1 MAIDGFVLDVPDS
14 PDNDRAFGRPGS
26 GRGTSAFPQVRVLAL
41 SEAATHVF
49 WRWNAKRCTVGES
62 RMTPSLLRHLTP
74 GMLLL
79 WDRNFFKYDHV
90 RRVVNRG
97 AHLLARVKVG
107 LVFVP
112 IERLPDGSYLA
123 KAYRNAADRKRDVGG
138 IVVRVID
145 YALDEPARVG
155 HGQEHRLI
163 TTLLDPARYPAAEL
177 VELYHVRWEQE
188 LAHDELKTHQMAAG
202 AGGRGGAVLRSETP
216 AGVFQEL
223 FGLMLAHYATRSVMA
238 SAAARAGVAPNRIG
252 FTATLR
258 ILHLRLAQLPP
269 EPTAQAHWWDA
280 LLAEVGREVLPPRRN
295 RINPRVIKRKMSKW
309 PKKRPKHRDCP
320 QPSRP
325 FRETIVLLN

>member
-1 MAIDGFVLDVPDS
+1 M
-14 PDNDRAFGRPGS
+14 
-26 GRGTSAFPQVRVLAL
+26 
-41 SEAATHVF
+41 
-49 WRWNAKRCTVGES
+49 
-62 RMTPSLLRHLTP
+62 
-74 GMLLL
+74 
-79 WDRNFFKYDHV
+79 
-90 RRVVNRG
+90 
-97 AHLLARVKVG
+97 
-107 LVFVP
+107 
-112 IERLPDGSYLA
+112 
-123 KAYRNAADRKRDVGG
+123 
-138 IVVRVID
+138 
-145 YALDEPARVG
+145 
-155 HGQEHRLI
+155 
-163 TTLLDPARYPAAEL
+163 
-177 VELYHVRWEQE
+177 
-188 LAHDELKTHQMAAG
+188 
-202 AGGRGGAVLRSETP
+202 LRSETP